1 MYVFRKM
8 SFKKAFLNLL
18 IFQWKLF
25 YYYDRIKTRGDE
37 QGYNNGNMDY
47 KIKFVGGFII
57 WIEKI

>member
-1 MYVFRKM
+1 MG
-8 SFKKAFLNLL
+8 SKKAFLNLL

-25 YYYDRIKTRGDE
+25 YYYDRIKMRGNK
-37 QGYNNGNMDY
+37 QGYNNWNMDY

>member
-1 MYVFRKM
+1 M

>member
-1 MYVFRKM
+1 M

-25 YYYDRIKTRGDE
+25 YYYDRIKTRGNE
-37 QGYNNGNMDY
+37 QGYNIGIWII

-57 WIEKI
+57 WTEKI